1 MADYCEENRYADIKE
16 VDINISIA
24 SSTDGLHSS
33 MDEDATLPSYRY
45 GSQCKKYC
53 NEMNENIVLRNGL
66 CNSALHC
73 RSVEKILLT

>member
-1 MADYCEENRYADIKE
+1 MTDYCEENRYADIKE

-53 NEMNENIVLRNGL
+53 NEMNENNCFEKRLMQF
-66 CNSALHC
+66 ST